1 MSVGFSRRF
10 FVGGLLAAGAVGC
23 AGIGGYRANS
33 KVRLAVIG
41 CGGQGAWDVDAFE
54 QYPDLCE
61 IVALVDT
68 DIGAEHTLR
77 TLRKYPNLPRFTD
90 FRKMFDKM
98 DREIDAVLVATPDHA
113 HFCICLEA
121 IRRGKAVYVEK
132 PLAHSFRECELLM
145 KAEAEEGVVCQMG
158 NQGHSGNNFYQYR
171 DYVKAGI
178 FSLAALEKL
187 TGIDQKQLWSYT
199 KGTKPRKA
207 QADRIRAGFLNLSK
221 DLDAIF
227 A

>member
-1 MSVGFSRRF
+1 MDNLFSRRF
-10 FVGGLLAAGAVGC
+10 FLGSLAAAGASHFIGC
-23 AGIGGYRANS
+23 YVANS

-54 QYPDLCE
+54 KYPDLCE

-68 DIGAEHTLR
+68 DIGAKHTLK
-77 TLRKYPNLPRFTD
+77 TLKKYPNLPRFTD

-98 DREIDAVLVATPDHA
+98 DNQIDAVLVAIPDHA
-113 HFCICLEA
+113 HFCACIEA

-171 DYVKAGI
+171 DYVASGVI
-178 FSLAALEKL
+178 
-187 TGIDQKQLWSYT
+187 
-199 KGTKPRKA
+199 
-207 QADRIRAGFLNLSK
+207 K
-221 DLDAIF
+221 DVVKVV
-227 A
+227 